1 MAIDPQTAYDR
12 LLYTLAEFHSAVIHS
27 TDPDEP
33 AVLTAADQLADAYT
47 VYDDALYTQ
56 FGVETPLDTYLED
69 DDDFDDDFDAD
80 EDDDDYDD
88 EDDFDTDDDDFDD
101 FDADEDDDDYD
112 FNDLADEDD
121 DADY

>member
-33 AVLTAADQLADAYT
+33 AILTAADQLADAYT

-56 FGVETPLDTYLED
+56 FGVDTPLDTYLD
-69 DDDFDDDFDAD
+69 DDDD
-80 EDDDDYDD
+80 DDDDYDD
-88 EDDFDTDDDDFDD
+88 DDEDFDEDDDYDEDDY
-101 FDADEDDDDYD
+101 DDDDYD
-112 FNDLADEDD
+112 DHYDFDDDDEDD
-121 DADY
+121 EDSSDY